1 MEGNNVH
8 YFWFN
13 VYYLWC
19 KLTNSSVSSS
29 MPGFY
34 SLVYWLASDTLVVN
48 SKVLASESLFACLCV
63 CLSTCVCTYVFV
75 CVNLIPERFWV
86 PESVNGKETS
96 CCPSLNYDISERKK
110 KKELKKQIKQNKTLV
125 LLFGIC

>member
-1 MEGNNVH
+1 MCTTMEG
-8 YFWFN
+8 N

-34 SLVYWLASDTLVVN
+34 SLVYWLASETLVVN
-48 SKVLASESLFACLCV
+48 SKILASGSLFECLCV

-75 CVNLIPERFWV
+75 CVNLIPERFGV

-96 CCPSLNYDISERKK
+96 CPSLNYDISEKK
-110 KKELKKQIKQNKTLV
+110 KKQKN
-125 LLFGIC
+125 